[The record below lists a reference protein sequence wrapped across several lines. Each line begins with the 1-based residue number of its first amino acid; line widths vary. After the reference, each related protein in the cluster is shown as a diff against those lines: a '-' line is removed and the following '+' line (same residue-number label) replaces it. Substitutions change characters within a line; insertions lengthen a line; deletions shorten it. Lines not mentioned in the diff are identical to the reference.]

1 MPQRSSD
8 AKVEEWRGRLSRYAQ
23 SKLTIGQ
30 FCLKERVS
38 EPSFFMWRKR
48 LRSTMPDGA
57 KPSAERRGFRSV
69 QVVSAVAPV
78 TSRATRIR
86 FGSNV
91 EIELGSDLA
100 VVELVLQQ
108 LLQRA
113 ASDRPE
119 VDESC

>member
-1 MPQRSSD
+1 MSQRRSD
-8 AKVEEWRGRLSRYAQ
+8 AKVEEWRGRLARYAQ

-48 LRSTMPDGA
+48 LRSMTPDGA
-57 KPSAERRGFRSV
+57 KPSAERRGFRPV
-69 QVVSAVAPV
+69 QVVPAVAPV
-78 TSRATRIR
+78 MARATRIR

-100 VVELVLQQ
+100 VVELVLEQ

-119 VDESC
+119 VVESC